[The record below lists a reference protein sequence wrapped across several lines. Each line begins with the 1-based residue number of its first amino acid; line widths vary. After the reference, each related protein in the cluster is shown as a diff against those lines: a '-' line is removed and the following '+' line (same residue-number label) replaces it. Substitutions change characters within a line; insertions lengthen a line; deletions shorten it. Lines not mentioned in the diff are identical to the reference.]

1 MDDSNKSIKCEV
13 ESCKYNNK
21 ANSYCT
27 LNEIKVSST
36 CDNCNA
42 RKKET
47 ICDSFEELTKAIFYH
62 IYPCFHIL
70 KHQYIFLINR
80 NLFYS
85 LWSI

>member
-1 MDDSNKSIKCEV
+1 MDDSNKSEV

-21 ANSYCT
+21 ADNYCT

-47 ICDSFEELTKAIFYH
+47 ICDSFEEK
-62 IYPCFHIL
+62 
-70 KHQYIFLINR
+70 N
-80 NLFYS
+80 S
-85 LWSI
+85 

>member
-21 ANSYCT
+21 ADSYCT

-47 ICDSFEELTKAIFYH
+47 ICDSFEEKNSYPKLFFIIFIHVFTY
-62 IYPCFHIL
+62 
-70 KHQYIFLINR
+70 
-80 NLFYS
+80 
-85 LWSI
+85 

>member
-21 ANSYCT
+21 ADSYCT

-42 RKKET
+42 RKKKQSV
-47 ICDSFEELTKAIFYH
+47 IVLKKKIANQSYFLSYLSMFSHIKASVY
-62 IYPCFHIL
+62 
-70 KHQYIFLINR
+70 FLDK
-80 NLFYS
+80 S
-85 LWSI
+85 

>member
-13 ESCKYNNK
+13 ESCKFNNK
-21 ANSYCT
+21 ADSYCT

-47 ICDSFEELTKAIFYH
+47 ICDSFEEK
-62 IYPCFHIL
+62 
-70 KHQYIFLINR
+70 N
-80 NLFYS
+80 S
-85 LWSI
+85 

>member
-1 MDDSNKSIKCEV
+1 MEVMKMNDSNKSIKCEV

-21 ANSYCT
+21 ADSYCT

-47 ICDSFEELTKAIFYH
+47 ICDSFKEK
-62 IYPCFHIL
+62 
-70 KHQYIFLINR
+70 N
-80 NLFYS
+80 S
-85 LWSI
+85 

>member
-1 MDDSNKSIKCEV
+1 MTNYKVIYTLLCIYFVLIENTIYGGYESIKCEV

-47 ICDSFEELTKAIFYH
+47 ICDSFEEK
-62 IYPCFHIL
+62 
-70 KHQYIFLINR
+70 N
-80 NLFYS
+80 S
-85 LWSI
+85 

>member
-21 ANSYCT
+21 TDNYCT

-47 ICDSFEELTKAIFYH
+47 I
-62 IYPCFHIL
+62 
-70 KHQYIFLINR
+70 
-80 NLFYS
+80 
-85 LWSI
+85 

>member
-21 ANSYCT
+21 ADSYCT

-36 CDNCNA
+36 WDNCNA

-47 ICDSFEELTKAIFYH
+47 ICDSFEEK
-62 IYPCFHIL
+62 
-70 KHQYIFLINR
+70 N
-80 NLFYS
+80 S
-85 LWSI
+85 